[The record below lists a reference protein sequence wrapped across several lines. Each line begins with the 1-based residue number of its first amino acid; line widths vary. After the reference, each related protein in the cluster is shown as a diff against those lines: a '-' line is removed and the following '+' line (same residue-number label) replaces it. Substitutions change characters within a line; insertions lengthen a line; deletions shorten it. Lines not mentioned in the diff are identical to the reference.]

1 MRRATRRNA
10 GLLLL
15 GDVFSCMAALFIA
28 LVLRHGAWPDMTLL
42 SPHLGPFLV
51 LTLVSVLI
59 FFIAGLYDT
68 RLVFAR
74 RDLPDL
80 VLKTQV
86 INILL
91 AALFFFLFP
100 VGITPKT
107 ILALYL
113 IVSTALIIYWR
124 MFLFPLVSPGA
135 VARAVVIGNGEDAKV
150 VSQALHANAG
160 LGCVCV
166 EMVDIHAYG
175 STARLRAKLTE
186 LVSARGI
193 DTIIADMSDEY
204 AKRLASLYYDLAFPG
219 ATACFIRLHE
229 FYEQLFC
236 RVPLSLVGKAWFLEN
251 IRADGPHCGYSFL
264 KRTIDI
270 AVALLLLVPCVVLF
284 PMVALAIKLQDGG
297 KVLYK
302 TERVGQYGRPI
313 HLYKFR
319 TMTGM
324 DLGMTLDTKHA
335 VTPLGRFLRKTRI
348 DELPQL
354 WNIVQGDLSFVGPR
368 PELPARARVYAETI
382 PYYAM
387 RHLIK
392 PGLSGW
398 AQINNFEV
406 PRGEVDIAR
415 TIEKLSFDLYYLK
428 RHSLIL
434 DLEIILKTIKTML
447 LRSGS

>member
-1 MRRATRRNA
+1 
-10 GLLLL
+10 
-15 GDVFSCMAALFIA
+15 MAALFIA
-28 LVLRHGAWPDMTLL
+28 LALRYGALPDEMLL
-42 SPHLGPFLV
+42 APHLGPFLA
-51 LTLVSVLI
+51 LALVSVSV

-91 AALFFFLFP
+91 AALFFFLVP

-113 IVSTALIIYWR
+113 IVSTALIICWR
-124 MFLFPLVSPGA
+124 MFLFPLVSSGA
-135 VARAVVIGNGEDAKV
+135 VARAVIVASGEDAKA
-150 VSQALHANAG
+150 VSQALNGNAG
-160 LGCVCV
+160 FGCVCA
-166 EMVDIHAYG
+166 EMVDIRAYG
-175 STARLRAKLTE
+175 STALLRAKLTE
-186 LVSARGI
+186 LVSTRGI
-193 DTIIADMSDEY
+193 DTVIADMSDEY
-204 AKRLASLYYDLAFPG
+204 AKRLAPLYYDLAFPG
-219 ATACFIRLHE
+219 AAVCFIRLHE
-229 FYEQLFC
+229 LYEQLFH
-236 RVPLSLVGKAWFLEN
+236 RVPLSLIGKTWFLEN
-251 IRADGPHCGYSFL
+251 IRADGPHYGYSFL

-270 AVALLLLVPCVVLF
+270 VGALLLLVPCAVLF

-313 HLYKFR
+313 YLYKFR

-324 DLGMTLDTKHA
+324 DSGATLDTKHA
-335 VTPLGRFLRKTRI
+335 VTPLGRFLRKMRI
-348 DELPQL
+348 DELTQL

-368 PELPARARVYAETI
+368 PEIPARARRYAETI

-428 RHSLIL
+428 RHSLLL
-434 DLEIILKTIKTML
+434 DLEIILKTVKTML
-447 LRSGS
+447 LHSGS